1 MSRFVAI
8 TAVRDFE
15 ARVRQAITGALHG
28 ELQTLSPDAL
38 ASGTDGVFQQL
49 AGEPLEVLILGPG
62 VNPEDAL
69 KLATVFDL
77 QYPEVSVL
85 LVSETSPD
93 LVLRAMHAGVRDIM
107 APGIEVSELRV
118 LLERAALAN
127 ASRRRGM
134 APAAESVQGRGRVIA
149 VMSPKGGVGKTTV
162 ATNLAVGLGQVTPMG
177 VVIVDLDLQFGDV
190 ASGLLLEPE
199 HTITEAVHGPAAD
212 DSMVLKAF
220 LSVHPAGIYALCAPE
235 RPADSDYI
243 TPDHVSRLLNQLA
256 SEFKYVVV
264 DTAPGLGE
272 HCLATLELA
281 TDGVWVCGM
290 DVPSIR
296 GLRKCL
302 SVLRELQLMPQ
313 GRHTVLNFADRKSGI
328 SVQDVEATIGVP
340 IDAVIPR
347 SRTLP
352 FSTNRGV
359 PVLQGNPRDS
369 AAKGL
374 KKLVDRFDPLWESSA
389 HHKLHRRVVVS

>member
-15 ARVRQAITGALHG
+15 GRVRQAITGALHG
-28 ELQTLSPDAL
+28 DLQTLSPDVL
-38 ASGTDGVFQQL
+38 QGGTDDVFKQL
-49 AGEPLEVLILGPG
+49 TGAPPEVMILGPG
-62 VNPEDAL
+62 VNPNDAL

-77 QYPEVSVL
+77 QYPEISLL
-85 LVSETSPD
+85 LVSEPEPD
-93 LVLRAMHAGVRDIM
+93 IVLRAMHSGIRDVVS
-107 APGIEVSELRV
+107 PEIEVNELRV
-118 LLERAALAN
+118 LLERACLAS

-134 APAAESVQGRGRVIA
+134 QPAAESGTDRGRVIA

-162 ATNLAVGLGQVTPMG
+162 ATNLAVGLGAVAPMG

-199 HTITEAVHGPAAD
+199 HSITEAVHGPAAQ

-220 LSVHPAGIYALCAPE
+220 LTVHPAGIYALCAPQK
-235 RPADSDYI
+235 PSDSDYI
-243 TPDHVSRLLNQLA
+243 TADHVTRLINQLA
-256 SEFKYVVV
+256 TEFKYVVV

-296 GLRKCL
+296 GLRKCF
-302 SVLRELQLMPQ
+302 SVLRELQLLPQ
-313 GRHTVLNFADRKSGI
+313 NRHTVLNFADRKSGI

-340 IDAVIPR
+340 IDTVIPR
-347 SRTLP
+347 SRNLP

-359 PVLQGNPRDS
+359 PVLQGTTRDS
-369 AAKGL
+369 ATKGL
-374 KKLVDRFDPLWESSA
+374 RKLVERFDPRLELPQN
-389 HHKLHRRVVVS
+389 KLHRRVVVS

>member
-15 ARVRQAITGALHG
+15 GRVRQAIAGALHG
-28 ELQTLSPDAL
+28 ELQTLSPEVL
-38 ASGTDGVFQQL
+38 SGGPDDVFRQL
-49 AGEPLEVLILGPG
+49 NGAPPEVLILGPG
-62 VNPEDAL
+62 VTPENAL

-77 QYPEVSVL
+77 QYPEISL
-85 LVSETSPD
+85 LLIAEPNPD
-93 LVLRAMHAGVRDIM
+93 LILKAMHSGIRDVVTPEID
-107 APGIEVSELRV
+107 VNELRV
-118 LLERAALAN
+118 LLERACLAS

-134 APAAESVQGRGRVIA
+134 APAADPSQARGRVVA

-162 ATNLAVGLGQVTPMG
+162 ATNLAIGLGKVAPMG

-199 HTITEAVHGPAAD
+199 HSITEAVRGAASQ

-220 LSVHPAGIYALCAPE
+220 LTVHPAGIYALCAP
-235 RPADSDYI
+235 RSPAESDYI
-243 TPDHVSRLLNQLA
+243 TPGHVSQLINQLA

-296 GLRKCL
+296 GLRKCF
-302 SVLRELQLMPQ
+302 SVLKELQLLPA
-313 GRHTVLNFADRKSGI
+313 GRHTVLNFADRRSGI

-340 IDAVIPR
+340 IDTVIPR

-352 FSTNRGV
+352 FSTNRGI
-359 PVLQGNPRDS
+359 PVLQGTTRD
-369 AAKGL
+369 AASKGL
-374 KKLVDRFDPLWESSA
+374 KKLVDRFDPAWVSTT
-389 HHKLHRRVVVS
+389 HNQQHRRVVVS

>member
-15 ARVRQAITGALHG
+15 GRVRQAIAGALHG
-28 ELQTLSPDAL
+28 DLQTLAPDVL
-38 ASGTDGVFQQL
+38 RGGTDDVFKEL
-49 AGEPLEVLILGPG
+49 TGAPPEVLILGPG
-62 VNPEDAL
+62 VSPDDAL

-77 QYPEVSVL
+77 QYPEISLL
-85 LVSETSPD
+85 LVAEPSPEI
-93 LVLRAMHAGVRDIM
+93 VLRAMHSGIRDVVT
-107 APGIEVSELRV
+107 PEIEVNELRI
-118 LLERAALAN
+118 LLERACLAS

-134 APAAESVQGRGRVIA
+134 QPAAESGQDRGRVIA

-162 ATNLAVGLGQVTPMG
+162 ATNLAVGLGALAPMS

-199 HTITEAVHGPAAD
+199 HSITEAVHGAAAQ

-220 LSVHPAGIYALCAPE
+220 LTVHPAGIYALCAPQKPSE
-235 RPADSDYI
+235 SDYI
-243 TPDHVSRLLNQLA
+243 TADHVTRLLNQLA
-256 SEFKYVVV
+256 TEFKYVVV

-296 GLRKCL
+296 GLRKCF
-302 SVLRELQLMPQ
+302 SVLRELQLLPQ

-340 IDAVIPR
+340 VDTVIPR
-347 SRTLP
+347 SRNLP

-359 PVLQGNPRDS
+359 PVLQGTTRDS
-369 AAKGL
+369 ATKGL
-374 KKLVDRFDPLWESSA
+374 KKLVERFDPRLETVTPN
-389 HHKLHRRVVVS
+389 KLHRRVVVS